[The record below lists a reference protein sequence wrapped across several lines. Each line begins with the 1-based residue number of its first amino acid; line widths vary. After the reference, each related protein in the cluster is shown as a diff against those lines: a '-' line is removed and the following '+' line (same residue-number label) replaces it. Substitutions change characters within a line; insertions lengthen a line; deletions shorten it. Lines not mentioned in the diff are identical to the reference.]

1 MTWILQR
8 HALSAWLVCMPK
20 LATAVS
26 ASVVLVGALPQP
38 LAAQAQARVTNV
50 SRGSSVLSHHHR
62 VRSVHPGGQMRTL
75 MRPQRALN
83 ARSALMQDVA
93 RQSATNAWRA
103 RWTVMA
109 TLPLPAQR
117 AMQASTG
124 RREASD
130 R

>member
-20 LATAVS
+20 LAIVVS
-26 ASVVLVGALPQP
+26 ASAVLVGALPQP

-50 SRGSSVLSHHHR
+50 SRGSSVLSHRHR
-62 VRSVHPGGQMRTL
+62 VRFVRLGGQMRTL
-75 MRPQRALN
+75 MRPQPALN

-93 RQSATNAWRA
+93 RQSATNARQD
-103 RWTVMA
+103 RWTVIA
-109 TLPLPAQR
+109 TLPLPAQC

-124 RREASD
+124 KREASG